1 MIIDFD
7 KLNFSDDDDNDG
19 DNNENEFSP
28 PGDEENL
35 TYEEIKHRG
44 EILQGLVYQKD
55 RIINSQLSHIGML
68 EAENRN
74 LQNQYTIIYNAFVGL
89 STKAKEML
97 KREKAIKF
105 FLKKKKFDL
114 HDVDE
119 FINELKIDHYYKRK
133 NEQKNND
140 IE

>member
-55 RIINSQLSHIGML
+55 RIINSQLSHIDKL
-68 EAENRN
+68 EA
-74 LQNQYTIIYNAFVGL
+74 
-89 STKAKEML
+89 
-97 KREKAIKF
+97 
-105 FLKKKKFDL
+105 
-114 HDVDE
+114 
-119 FINELKIDHYYKRK
+119 
-133 NEQKNND
+133 
-140 IE
+140 